1 MGPLDAFATDHRR
14 AIRGIITD
22 VDGTLTTNGKITSTA
37 LAALERAQAAGLKVV
52 AVTGAAAGTC
62 DAMARTWPVD
72 AVVGESGGFVF
83 RLHPDTGRMVH
94 LHILARDERRNHWA
108 QYEKVLE
115 AIIAEVPGA
124 ALAADQ
130 AYRETDLAI
139 DHAQDVAS
147 LGEEAVAQIVSIM
160 EAAGMTATY
169 SNIHVNGWLGP
180 YDKLTTTCLVLRELF
195 RADVSDEDERGRW
208 MFVGDSPNDAPL
220 FDFFPHAVGVANV
233 RDFGDRLSAKP
244 KYVTEQASGAGFA
257 EAVDAV
263 LAAQSDAGATE

>member
-1 MGPLDAFATDHRR
+1 MRPLGEFSEADRR

-22 VDGTLTTNGKITSTA
+22 VDGTLTTGGKITSTA
-37 LAALERAQAAGLKVV
+37 LAAMERAQAAGLRVI

-72 AVVGESGGFVF
+72 AVIGESGGFVF
-83 RLHPDTGRMVH
+83 RLHPDSGRMVH
-94 LHILARDERRNHWA
+94 LHILARDERRSHWA

-115 AIIAEVPGA
+115 KIIAEVPGS

-139 DHAQDVAS
+139 DHAQDVAA
-147 LGEEAVAQIVSIM
+147 LPPEAVEKIVGIM

-195 RADVSDEDERGRW
+195 RADVSDQDERGRW
-208 MFVGDSPNDAPL
+208 MAVGDSPNDAPL
-220 FDFFPHAVGVANV
+220 FEFFPHSVGVANV
-233 RDFGDRLSAKP
+233 AEFGDRLTMRPA
-244 KYVTEQASGAGFA
+244 YVTASPSGAGFA
-257 EAVDAV
+257 EAVDA
-263 LAAQSDAGATE
+263 LLSARSDTDATA

>member
-1 MGPLDAFATDHRR
+1 MKPLGEFPEAARR
-14 AIRGIITD
+14 DIRGIITD
-22 VDGTLTTNGKITSTA
+22 VDGTLTTDGKITSTA
-37 LAALERAQAAGLKVV
+37 LGALERARDAGLKIV

-72 AVVGESGGFVF
+72 AVIGESGGFVF

-94 LHILARDERRNHWA
+94 LHILARDERRLHWA

-115 AIIAEVPGA
+115 AIMAEVPGA

-139 DHAQDVAS
+139 DHAQDVQP
-147 LGEEAVAQIVSIM
+147 LGETEVAQIVSIM

-180 YDKLTTTCLVLRELF
+180 YDKLTTTCLVLRELYT
-195 RADVSDEDERGRW
+195 ADVSDEDERARW
-208 MFVGDSPNDAPL
+208 MYVGDSPNDAPM
-220 FDFFPHAVGVANV
+220 FEFFPHSAGVANV
-233 RDFGDRLSAKP
+233 REFGDRIDAKP
-244 KYVTEQASGAGFA
+244 QYVTENAAGAGFA
-257 EAVDAV
+257 EAVEFV
-263 LAAQSDAGATE
+263 LAAKS

>member
-1 MGPLDAFATDHRR
+1 MQPLGEISTDARR
-14 AIRGIITD
+14 NIRGIITD
-22 VDGTLTTNGKITSTA
+22 VDGTLTTEGKITATA
-37 LAALERAQAAGLKVV
+37 LAALERAQSAGLTVV

-94 LHILARDERRNHWA
+94 LHILARDERRSHWA

-115 AIIAEVPGA
+115 AIMAEVPGA

-139 DHAQDVAS
+139 DHAQDVAA

-160 EAAGMTATY
+160 EAAGLTATY

-180 YDKLTTTCLVLRELF
+180 YDKLTTTCLVLRELY
-195 RADVSDEDERGRW
+195 RADVSDEEERGRW

-220 FDFFPHAVGVANV
+220 FEFFPHSVGVANV
-233 RDFGDRLSAKP
+233 AEFGDRLDAKP
-244 KYVTEQASGAGFA
+244 KFVTPSPSGAGFA

-263 LAAQSDAGATE
+263 LAAREA